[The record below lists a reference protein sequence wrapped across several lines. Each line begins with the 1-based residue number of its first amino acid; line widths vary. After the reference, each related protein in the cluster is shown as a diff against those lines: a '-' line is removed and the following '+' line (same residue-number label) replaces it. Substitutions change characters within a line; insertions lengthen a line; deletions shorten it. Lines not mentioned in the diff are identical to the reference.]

1 MKRILAMGVACAA
14 LLWATAASAQ
24 DTSSQRNGNVG
35 LGADAALNLSNA
47 EAANGISGRYQVSDK
62 LGAQAILRIDYR
74 SGPGDEAASFFN
86 LGLRAIYN
94 LATVQN
100 AAFGIVGGLG
110 FYRLGT
116 DDGAGNGLA
125 ELGFVIEAGLR
136 TEYFVTKSFSIHGEV
151 GIALAFLGDGNIPEG
166 VADDEFGA
174 VSGTNIFVG
183 DGDLVGNA
191 GFTFWF

>member
-1 MKRILAMGVACAA
+1 MKRILAMSVACAA

-24 DTSSQRNGNVG
+24 DTSSQRNGNIGV
-35 LGADAALNLSNA
+35 GADAALNLSNA

-62 LGAQAILRIDYR
+62 IGAQAIFRLDYR
-74 SGPGDEAASFFN
+74 SGPGDAAASFFN

-100 AAFGIVGGLG
+100 AALGLVGGLG
-110 FYRLGT
+110 FYRVGT
-116 DDGAGNGLA
+116 DDGNGNGLS
-125 ELGFVIEAGLR
+125 ELGIVLETGVR

-151 GIALAFLGDGNIPEG
+151 GIVFAFLGDSFI
-166 VADDEFGA
+166 FGDQNNGGDA
-174 VSGTNIFVG
+174 VTGTAIVLG